1 MSALRGNMTQATEY
15 RAIGNDGAML
25 SMLNRHDPF
34 NHHESFTLSQVAD
47 MVATVD
53 ILDAIHTSGDPFW
66 DDATETEKERYL
78 YLVRSC
84 DRKDLLK
91 LCRVMNVTAHKIKGN
106 DALALFILKTQ
117 RHLRK
122 MTAGEGPY
130 CPYCQ
135 SARKEWLADPENFD
149 MAAHQKACAIRRGV

>member
-1 MSALRGNMTQATEY
+1 V
-15 RAIGNDGAML
+15 
-25 SMLNRHDPF
+25 
-34 NHHESFTLSQVAD
+34 FTVEQIADQLAVAD
-47 MVATVD
+47 IVD
-53 ILDAIHTSGDPFW
+53 TLRLDSIQSEGDKFW
-66 DDATETEKERYL
+66 DDATETEKKRYL

-91 LCRVMNVTAHKIKGN
+91 LCRAMNVTAHKIKGN

-135 SARKEWLADPENFD
+135 SARKEWLSDPENFD
-149 MAAHQKACAIRRGV
+149 MAAHQKACAIRRGQHAN